1 MFEITISPRLC
12 LLRDQS
18 VFPTAS
24 KYSFVAMKVRAI
36 LVTRMIL
43 RVWKDNWN
51 GVKKRAKKAIKIL
64 TGVNHDNENFSRL
77 LGQTVYFLVL
87 VYWYISVSVV
97 SFFPAHSFY
106 SHVVMTSAL
115 MENCIM
121 MLFDCHLHS
130 SKFLFFPHTGRHEES
145 SVLHCC
151 ILPPT
156 LWWGKFSHILSLLL
170 SRLTDLCCQFW
181 HM

>member
-1 MFEITISPRLC
+1 MFEIAISPRLC

-18 VFPTAS
+18 VFPTAP

-51 GVKKRAKKAIKIL
+51 GVKKKAIEIL

-77 LGQTVYFLVL
+77 LGQTLYISWS
-87 VYWYISVSVV
+87 WYIGIFLFLLCL
-97 SFFPAHSFY
+97 FFPAHSFY

-130 SKFLFFPHTGRHEES
+130 SKFMC
-145 SVLHCC
+145 VLSAYRTAWKVFC
-151 ILPPT
+151 LT
-156 LWWGKFSHILSLLL
+156 LLHITSDTLM
-170 SRLTDLCCQFW
+170 R
-181 HM
+181 

>member
-24 KYSFVAMKVRAI
+24 KYS
-36 LVTRMIL
+36 LWQ
-43 RVWKDNWN
+43 WKW
-51 GVKKRAKKAIKIL
+51 GQFWSQEWSLEYGKTIEMVSKKTQIKIL

-77 LGQTVYFLVL
+77 LGQTLYISWS
-87 VYWYISVSVV
+87 WYIGIFLFLLCL
-97 SFFPAHSFY
+97 FFPAHSFY

-130 SKFLFFPHTGRHEES
+130 SKFMC
-145 SVLHCC
+145 VLSAYRTAWKVFC
-151 ILPPT
+151 LT
-156 LWWGKFSHILSLLL
+156 LLHITSDTLM
-170 SRLTDLCCQFW
+170 R
-181 HM
+181 